1 MTSKAFER
9 LRRFV
14 SSEMQMSHVYQPVML
29 RALIEGGGKATVNE
43 VARTLLGQDRAQNSY
58 YENIARQMPGQ
69 VLQRRGIVEK
79 DGAAYSLPG
88 YADLSEA
95 ERHEL
100 VALCLSKIDDF
111 LDKRADPWAHRR
123 VSAGYVSGSLQ
134 YEVLKRAASRCELCG
149 VSSEVRALQV
159 DHIIPRSRGGTDDLS
174 NLQSLC
180 YSCNAKKGNRDDA
193 DLRGV
198 SARYRE
204 RETGCIFCDISPER
218 IVGENELFVAV
229 RDAYPVTE
237 GHTLLIPKRHV
248 ESPSELFQPELN
260 AMWSLA
266 QVQRISLF
274 AADPTITGFNQGSND
289 GASAGQTVMH
299 AHFHLIPRRTG
310 DSADP
315 RGGVRG
321 VIPGKQGY

>member
-1 MTSKAFER
+1 MTSQAFER

-14 SSEMQMSHVYQPVML
+14 SCEMRMSHIYQPVML
-29 RALIEGGGKATVNE
+29 RALIEGGGKVTVNE
-43 VARTLLGQDRAQNSY
+43 VARALLEQDQAQISY
-58 YENIARQMPGQ
+58 YENIARQMPGR
-69 VLQRRGIVEK
+69 VLRGRGVVEK
-79 DGAAYSLPG
+79 HGPAYSLPG

-111 LDKRADPWAHRR
+111 LGKRADPWAHRR
-123 VSAGYVSGSLQ
+123 VSAGYVSGTLR
-134 YEVLKRAASRCELCG
+134 YEVLKRAAFRCELCG
-149 VSSEVRALQV
+149 VSAEVRALEV
-159 DHIIPRSRGGTDDLS
+159 DHILPRNHGGTDDLS

-180 YSCNAKKGNRDDA
+180 YSCNAMKRDRDDT
-193 DLRGV
+193 DFRGV
-198 SARYRE
+198 SASYHE
-204 RETGCIFCDISPER
+204 RELGCVFCDIGPER
-218 IVGENELFVAV
+218 IISENELFVAV

-248 ESPSELFQPELN
+248 ASPSALFQPELN

-266 QVQRISLF
+266 QEQRVSLST
-274 AADPTITGFNQGSND
+274 ADPSISGFNLGSND
-289 GASAGQTVMH
+289 GISAGQSVMH

-310 DSADP
+310 DTANP

-321 VIPGKQGY
+321 VIPERQGY